1 MYYHRHL
8 PRLSDMTRNLHAMLA
23 TEGCPVHRLALV
35 EDPPSVTAA
44 VSAPPQLDEVRDFF
58 EQYREQTDMPPEAW
72 QQRLKAVYA
81 GIDRC
86 GTYTHT
92 SDELTV
98 GARLAWHH
106 HTRCIGKLYWRSL
119 TVRDCRALTSPEAI
133 RDACYE
139 HLRLAANG
147 GKVRPLITIFA
158 PDRPGERAARVR
170 NRQLV
175 AYAGHRAEDGSV
187 IGDGGTTALT
197 ELARSAGWSAGV
209 PGPFDMLPLV
219 LETGDGDVSTHA
231 IPAELAHEV
240 AIEHPTLPGLA
251 KLGLRW
257 YGFPT
262 ISDMTLSIGGIVY
275 PLAPFTGWYV
285 APELSARDFTDP
297 NRYDLLPDIARAFG
311 LSTDDPRSLWKD
323 RAMIELTAAVLW
335 SFERAGVRMDDHHT
349 ASERFH
355 RWTQAERARGREV
368 EAEWAWMIPPI
379 SASAT
384 PVFHQSYPSVQRL
397 PNFLRPPT

>member
-1 MYYHRHL
+1 
-8 PRLSDMTRNLHAMLA
+8 
-23 TEGCPVHRLALV
+23 
-35 EDPPSVTAA
+35 
-44 VSAPPQLDEVRDFF
+44 
-58 EQYREQTDMPPEAW
+58 
-72 QQRLKAVYA
+72 
-81 GIDRC
+81 
-86 GTYTHT
+86 
-92 SDELTV
+92 
-98 GARLAWHH
+98 
-106 HTRCIGKLYWRSL
+106 
-119 TVRDCRALTSPEAI
+119 
-133 RDACYE
+133 
-139 HLRLAANG
+139 
-147 GKVRPLITIFA
+147 
-158 PDRPGERAARVR
+158 
-170 NRQLV
+170 V
-175 AYAGHRAEDGSV
+175 AYAGYRDADGSLV
-187 IGDGGTTALT
+187 GDGGTTGLT
-197 ELARSAGWSAGV
+197 ELAQSAGWSAGV
-209 PGPFDMLPLV
+209 PGRFDLPPLV
-219 LETGDGDVSTHA
+219 FETGDGDVSAHA

-297 NRYDLLPDIARAFG
+297 TRYDLLPDIARAFG
-311 LSTDDPRSLWKD
+311 LPTEDPRSLWKD

-355 RWTQAERARGREV
+355 RWTLAERARGREV
-368 EAEWAWMIPPI
+368 HAEWAWMIPPL

-397 PNFLRPPT
+397 PNFLRAHG